1 MSVLSRHPWTRLGA
15 AAALTALAL
24 AAPAGASAAAKP
36 AQEVDLRV
44 LAANDFHG
52 NLEPPTGSSG
62 TLPNSQGVATPVGGA
77 AYLSTHLRNL
87 RAGHKNTVAVHAG
100 DAIGGS
106 PLLSGLFHD
115 EPAIDSLNAM
125 GMNIAGVGNHEF
137 DEGTKELLRMDRG
150 RCHPVEGCFDEDGFQ
165 GAKFPF
171 LAANVI
177 TRRTGLPMLPP
188 VTVKTYGGVPVGFI
202 GLTLEGTPEIVA
214 AEGIKDVRFDDEI
227 KSVNLWTKVLR
238 AVGVKSIVVLIHQGG
253 FTTGGPNECAPG
265 SRDGS
270 GLTGEVADLAK
281 GFSSDV
287 DVVVSGHTHWAYVC
301 EVTDPAGRDRFVTSS
316 SSFGRAI
323 TVLDLKLDK
332 RTGDVIR
339 SKTTANNHL
348 VTRDVAADPT
358 QQAIIAK
365 WQEKVGP
372 IAGRV
377 VGRITA
383 DITRAAGGA
392 RDKESS
398 LGNLVADAQLAAT
411 QAAGDGGAQLA
422 LMNPGGVRADL
433 TYAASPGGGADG
445 EVTYGELY
453 TVQPFGNNL
462 VTMTLS
468 GAQIETALE
477 QQWTQ
482 TNPTTVRQLFLG
494 ISSGLTY
501 AYSTAGPVGDK
512 IDPASIKLNGT
523 TLDPTATYRVTVNS
537 FLADGG
543 DGFLVLDEGD
553 DRVTGAIDVDA
564 FEDYFAANSPVAP
577 APANRVTILP

>member
-1 MSVLSRHPWTRLGA
+1 MSRPSSRLWRAFGA
-15 AAALTALAL
+15 AALASLALTAPSSSLA
-24 AAPAGASAAAKP
+24 AAPASP
-36 AQEVDLRV
+36 EVDLRV

-62 TLPNSQGVATPVGGA
+62 TLPDSQGVATPVGGA
-77 AYLSTHLRNL
+77 AYLATHLRNL
-87 RAGHKNTVAVHAG
+87 RSGQKNTVAVHAG

-106 PLLSGLFHD
+106 PLLSGLFKD

-125 GMNIAGVGNHEF
+125 GLNVAGVGNHEF
-137 DEGTKELLRMDRG
+137 DEGTKELLRMDAG
-150 RCHPVEGCFDEDGFQ
+150 GCHPTEGCFDDDGFA

-171 LAANVI
+171 LAANVV
-177 TRRTGLPMLPP
+177 TRKTGLPMLAP
-188 VTVKTYGGVPVGFI
+188 VSVKSYGGVPVGFI
-202 GLTLEGTPEIVA
+202 GVTLEGTPEIVS
-214 AEGIKDVRFDDEI
+214 AEGIKSVRFTDEVAA
-227 KSVNLWTKVLR
+227 VNRWTKVLR
-238 AVGVKSIVVLIHQGG
+238 LLGVKAIVVLVHQGG
-253 FTTGGPNECAPG
+253 FTTGGPSECGPG
-265 SRDGS
+265 SRNGS
-270 GLTGEVADLAK
+270 GLTGEIVDLAK

-287 DVVVSGHTHWAYVC
+287 DVVVSGHTHWAYIC
-301 EVTDPAGRDRFVTSS
+301 ELPDPAGNPRLVTSS

-323 TVLDLKLDK
+323 TVLDLKLSK

-339 SKTTANNHL
+339 SKTAATNQL
-348 VTRDVAADPT
+348 VTRTVAPDPVQT
-358 QQAIIAK
+358 ELIAK
-365 WQEKVGP
+365 WQAKVGP

-383 DITRAAGGA
+383 DIGRAMGGA

-398 LGNLVADAQLAAT
+398 LGNVVADAQFKQT
-411 QAAGDGGAQLA
+411 QAAGSGGAQLA

-453 TVQPFGNNL
+453 SVQPFGNNL
-462 VTMTLS
+462 VTMTLT

-494 ISSGLTY
+494 ISEGLTY
-501 AYSTAGPVGDK
+501 AYSASGPVGSK
-512 IDPASIKLNGT
+512 IDPASIKLSGAT
-523 TLDPTATYRVTVNS
+523 VDPAAKYRVTVNS

-543 DGFLVLDEGD
+543 DGFLVLKEGT

-564 FEDYFAANSPVAP
+564 FEDYLTENSPLAP
-577 APANRVTILP
+577 APSNRVTVLP